1 MKTMA
6 VFCFFMGKTNKVYL
20 KIEYDFTKNS
30 AVCYY
35 SVDGVNWSSI
45 GKKVTMNYDL
55 KIFMGYRT
63 YLYNFA
69 TTQTGGYVDFDYY
82 KIY

>member
-1 MKTMA
+1 M
-6 VFCFFMGKTNKVYL
+6 KTNKVYL

-35 SVDGVNWSSI
+35 SVDGANWSSI

-69 TTQTGGYVDFDYY
+69 TTQTGGCVDFDYY